1 MKNEE
6 KKIPVD
12 SEEDKPEKVKEK
24 KKSSKKKKTSL
35 KDQVSTLEIE
45 KQELKDKYLRT
56 AAEFEN
62 YRRRSNEEKADW
74 IKNATQKL
82 VLEVCD
88 VLDNFE
94 RAIITG
100 KEKHTYESLM
110 TGIELI
116 FKQLEAVLKKEGVE
130 KIEALGEEFDP
141 MYHEALAQIPSE
153 HEKNKV
159 AAIIQNG
166 YKMNNKIIRPVRVAV
181 ANGDIPATVE
191 NNNKQE
197 NNKKK

>member
-6 KKIPVD
+6 KNIPVN
-12 SEEDKPEKVKEK
+12 SEEDSSKKEK
-24 KKSSKKKKTSL
+24 EAKKPSKKKKISL
-35 KDQVSTLEIE
+35 KDQICLLEKE
-45 KQELKDKYLRT
+45 KQELRDKYLRT

-82 VLEVCD
+82 VLEICD
-88 VLDNFE
+88 VQDNFE

-116 FKQLEAVLKKEGVE
+116 FKQLEAVMKKEGVE

-181 ANGDIPATVE
+181 STGENPTVDN

-197 NNKKK
+197 NNKK

>member
-6 KKIPVD
+6 KQIPVEHEKD
-12 SEEDKPEKVKEK
+12 SPKSEKEK
-24 KKSSKKKKTSL
+24 KKTAKKKKPSL
-35 KDQVSTLEIE
+35 KETVSILEKE
-45 KQELKDKYLRT
+45 KQEIKDKYLRT

-110 TGIELI
+110 TGIEMI
-116 FKQLEAVLKKEGVE
+116 FKQLESVLKKEGVE

-153 HEKNKV
+153 HDKNKV

-181 ANGDIPATVE
+181 SNGETPVLE
-191 NNNKQE
+191 NNENKQKD
-197 NNKKK
+197 NKK